1 MGVAEW
7 LLVAAIVC
15 VFAFIILRPD
25 RWGKRDDATAAK
37 AASTRPTAGT
47 MTMTGEMAATDG
59 RESGKGCCATG
70 RRRRSRGQVRLT
82 CRRT

>member
-25 RWGKRDDATAAK
+25 RWGKRDN
-37 AASTRPTAGT
+37 
-47 MTMTGEMAATDG
+47 
-59 RESGKGCCATG
+59 ATG
-70 RRRRSRGQVRLT
+70 SEGGFYAADRRDDDNDGGDGGD
-82 CRRT
+82 